1 MTTKSNEL
9 RPKGKKTAYK
19 LIIAIIAAVAAITL
33 MRLYEQERPQ
43 ITLLNAPDHI
53 GISREINFAVTDAR
67 SGIHD
72 ITIELVQK
80 DKKSTV
86 YQKTLTRQGYFSRS
100 GPNRLEE
107 SFRINTRAL
116 KLKNGEAVL
125 EITVHDFS
133 FWNWMAGNKS
143 IRKYPVIIDTKPPL
157 VTVVEAP
164 RYIRSG
170 GSGIVIYRSN
180 EPAASHGVTINGH
193 FYPGYLQ
200 EGPKGERFVSYIG
213 IPFDTIKI
221 NEAMV
226 SVTDPAG
233 NQGRAAVSMIL
244 KKAAI
249 KSDRIN
255 VSNNFLNLKL
265 PEFARNYPE
274 MSGTPVEQYLYVNNE
289 IRRKNA
295 EEISRISRI
304 SQQERLW
311 QGRFKRMKGSRR
323 ASFPDHRTYFYQG
336 EEIDQQSHLG
346 IDLASTRHVEI
357 KAANH
362 GKVIFADYLGI
373 YGNTVILDH
382 GQGLFSLYA
391 HLSRIN
397 VAPGDIARQDKVI
410 GLSGTSGMAGGD
422 HLHFSILINGVFVNP
437 LEWWDTQ
444 WLKLNIEQPLA
455 N

>member
-1 MTTKSNEL
+1 MTTQANEL
-9 RPKGKKTAYK
+9 HPKNKKTTYK
-19 LIIAIIAAVAAITL
+19 LIIAIIVAGMVLIL
-33 MRLYEQERPQ
+33 MRLYEQEHPQ

-67 SGIHD
+67 SGIQD

-80 DKKSTV
+80 ENKSTV
-86 YQKTLTRQGYFSRS
+86 YQKTLTRQGYFSHA

-107 SFRINTRAL
+107 SFQINTRAL
-116 KLKNGEAVL
+116 KFKNGEAAI

-133 FWNWMAGNKS
+133 FWNWMAGNQS
-143 IRKYPVIIDTKPPL
+143 TRKYPVVIDTKPPL
-157 VTVVEAP
+157 VTIVQAP
-164 RYIRSG
+164 RYIKSG
-170 GSGIVIYRSN
+170 GSGIVIYQSN
-180 EPAASHGVTINGH
+180 EAAASHGVTINGH

-213 IPFDTIKI
+213 IPFDTKKI
-221 NEAMV
+221 DEAMV
-226 SVTDPAG
+226 TVTDSAG
-233 NQGRAAVSMIL
+233 NQGRAAISMIL

-255 VSNNFLNLKL
+255 ISNNFLNLKL

-274 MSGTPVEQYLYVNNE
+274 MSGTPVEQYIYVNNE

-295 EEISRISRI
+295 EEISRTSRI
-304 SQQERLW
+304 SEQEQLW
-311 QGRFKRMKGSRR
+311 QGRFKRMNGSRR
-323 ASFPDHRTYFYQG
+323 ASFPDHRTYLFQG
-336 EEIDQQSHLG
+336 EEIDQQFHLG
-346 IDLASTRHVEI
+346 IDLASTRHAEVR
-357 KAANH
+357 AANH
-362 GKVIFADYLGI
+362 GKVVFADYLGI

-391 HLSRIN
+391 HLSQIN
-397 VAPGDIARQDKVI
+397 VTLGDMVRQDKTV

-422 HLHFSILINGVFVNP
+422 HLHFSILINGIFVNP
-437 LEWWDTQ
+437 LEWWDEQ